1 MLERTK
7 VENASLE
14 GLLEKLTIENE
25 RNETSYVTPN
35 REDYFELLNAALNG
49 KLDGVVSVGRSGIY
63 LNKCL
68 IHPPADA

>member
-1 MLERTK
+1 MLTRTTNDN
-7 VENASLE
+7 VALT
-14 GLLEKLTIENE
+14 GLLEKLAIKDE
-25 RNETSYVTPN
+25 RFEVSYETQTRADYV
-35 REDYFELLNAALNG
+35 ELLNAALSG

>member
-1 MLERTK
+1 MLVRTK
-7 VENASLE
+7 EENASLK

-68 IHPPADA
+68 IHPPSDA

>member
-1 MLERTK
+1 MLVRTK
-7 VENASLE
+7 TENVSLK

-68 IHPPADA
+68 IHPPSDA

>member
-1 MLERTK
+1 MLTK
-7 VENASLE
+7 TTNDNVSLNR
-14 GLLEKLTIENE
+14 LLEKLAIKDE
-25 RNETSYVTPN
+25 RFEVSYETPTRADYVALV
-35 REDYFELLNAALNG
+35 DAALSG

>member
-1 MLERTK
+1 MLVRTK
-7 VENASLE
+7 AENASLE

>member
-1 MLERTK
+1 MLTRTTNDN
-7 VENASLE
+7 VSLD
-14 GLLEKLTIENE
+14 GLLKKLALTEE
-25 RNETSYVTPN
+25 RFETSYETPN
-35 REDYFELLNAALNG
+35 REDYMTIVNAALNG

>member
-1 MLERTK
+1 MLVRTK
-7 VENASLE
+7 AENASLE
-14 GLLEKLTIENE
+14 GLLEKLTVENE